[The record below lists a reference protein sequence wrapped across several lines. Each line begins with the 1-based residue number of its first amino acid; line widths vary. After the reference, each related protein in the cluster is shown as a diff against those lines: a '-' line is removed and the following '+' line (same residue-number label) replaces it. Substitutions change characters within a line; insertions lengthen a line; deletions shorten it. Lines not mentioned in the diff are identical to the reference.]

1 MEKELIIY
9 KNGELEIP
17 VEVEIDGGTVWLRV
31 EELSKLF
38 DRDRSVIQRHIRN
51 INKEEM
57 DMDSTCANFAQVQKE
72 GNREIKRTYKYY
84 NLDMIISLGYRV
96 KSKRGIAFRK
106 WATNIL
112 KEYMLKGYALNEK
125 KLIENKRLF
134 IETLDNLNLLVNDN
148 KLIKS
153 SDILEL
159 IRSFSDTWFTL
170 DRFDKSSFP
179 KVENS
184 TDSNILVSELYKDI
198 EILKNELIR
207 KNEATIMFAQEKNK
221 DALAG
226 IFGNVFQSVFGQD
239 VYPSVEEKAA
249 HLLYFVVKNHPF
261 NDGNKRSGAFSFIWL
276 LNKFGYKFI
285 DKINPQALSTLT
297 LVIAN
302 SDPKEKEKMVGLVK
316 LLLN

>member
-1 MEKELIIY
+1 MGKELIIY

-17 VEVEIDGGTVWLRV
+17 VKVEIDGDTVWLNRKD
-31 EELSKLF
+31 LSILF
-38 DRDRSVIQRHIRN
+38 DRDIKTIGKHINNILKEELDNSVI
-51 INKEEM
+51 
-57 DMDSTCANFAQVQKE
+57 ANFATTATDGK
-72 GNREIKRTYKYY
+72 TYQIEHY

-96 KSKRGIAFRK
+96 KSKRGIDFRK

-125 KLIENKRLF
+125 KLMDNKRAFL
-134 IETLDNLNLLVNDN
+134 ETLDNLNLLVNDN

-159 IRSFSDTWFTL
+159 IRSFSNTWFTL

-184 TDSNILVSELYKDI
+184 IDSNILVSELYKDI

-207 KNEATIMFAQEKNK
+207 KKEATIMFAQEKNK

-276 LNKFGYKFI
+276 LNKFGYNFI

-302 SDPKEKEKMVGLVK
+302 SDPKEKDKMVGLVK